1 MAQFPAVA
9 VVLLL
14 GCCVRAWDLDNCCSC
29 HVVQCVP
36 VGSLVFV
43 PCPSPSLPDPD
54 NAEVSFRL
62 DHSEEMASY
71 DFDGSKLDAGLEEN
85 VTMAKRRTG
94 ISVKM
99 HLNTTASDGWARF
112 ALIGVTAEDSG
123 LYRCSAKVIYPAPVL
138 TLCNASTVDLR
149 LEGRGL
155 GFSLCSGHQCEAPVV
170 CGPPV
175 SGPPECLSTWIWIG
189 AMAALGVY
197 ALLVTVVA
205 SVKIVRVN
213 KDELNQSEYM
223 NTKRVAC

>member
-9 VVLLL
+9 VVGLLLL

-29 HVVQCVP
+29 PVVRCVP
-36 VGSLVFV
+36 AGDLVFV
-43 PCPSPSLPDPD
+43 PCPSPSLLK
-54 NAEVSFRL
+54 NADVSFRL
-62 DHSEEMASY
+62 EHSEEMASF
-71 DFDGSKLDAGLEEN
+71 DFDGSRWNRSELDAVLEEN
-85 VTMAKRRTG
+85 VTMAKRRTE
-94 ISVKM
+94 INVKM
-99 HLNTTASDGWARF
+99 HLNKTASDGWARF

-149 LEGRGL
+149 LEG
-155 GFSLCSGHQCEAPVV
+155 HQCEAPVV

-175 SGPPECLSTWIWIG
+175 SGPPEGLSIRIWIG
-189 AMAALGVY
+189 AVAALGVY